1 MEKQKYDKCIPDD
14 FWKMTLE
21 DCYAKNYLD
30 AYSILARGFW
40 CCENKPKEGKLLLT
54 GINPSYNRTLKKLTT
69 PFADLEGGFWEKKK
83 EQFGEDS
90 SVPKRTVYR
99 KLTR

>member
-30 AYSILARGFW
+30 AYSILARGW
-40 CCENKPKEGKLLLT
+40 KSPV
-54 GINPSYNRTLKKLTT
+54 RVT
-69 PFADLEGGFWEKKK
+69 PEA
-83 EQFGEDS
+83 QC
-90 SVPKRTVYR
+90 R
-99 KLTR
+99 

>member
-1 MEKQKYDKCIPDD
+1 MDNKMYQACLPED

-54 GINPSYNRTLKKLTT
+54 GIN
-69 PFADLEGGFWEKKK
+69 
-83 EQFGEDS
+83 
-90 SVPKRTVYR
+90 
-99 KLTR
+99 

>member
-1 MEKQKYDKCIPDD
+1 MDNKMYQACLPED

-54 GINPSYNRTLKKLTT
+54 GIIHLIIE
-69 PFADLEGGFWEKKK
+69 LETN
-83 EQFGEDS
+83 Q
-90 SVPKRTVYR
+90 
-99 KLTR
+99 LHLLLN